1 MMTGKIDDVL
11 ILKNMMLAY
20 LGHLNIQWNWPRC
33 PSPWHALHL
42 SCWVFNVWSRQV
54 WDNQCLTAVLWR
66 IPCVFHFFSFFSIS
80 GYMPATKIKS
90 LHSTAC
96 ILSDS
101 MSLLSKFVPYGDRNF
116 KDRCG
121 IKLKI
126 IKKTNPVN
134 IGDHVPSTHVPP
146 HVSPFLTPEF
156 QEAHPITKVDP

>member
-1 MMTGKIDDVL
+1 
-11 ILKNMMLAY
+11 MLAC
-20 LGHLNIQWNWPRC
+20 LGHLK
-33 PSPWHALHL
+33 SPKYPMGLT
-42 SCWVFNVWSRQV
+42 QV
-54 WDNQCLTAVLWR
+54 PKPMALTAFVML
-66 IPCVFHFFSFFSIS
+66 SFQCFVASSLAQSMPHSCSFKDPMCFPFSIS

-134 IGDHVPSTHVPP
+134 IGDHVPSTHVP
-146 HVSPFLTPEF
+146 HVWSFLIPKF

>member
-1 MMTGKIDDVL
+1 
-11 ILKNMMLAY
+11 
-20 LGHLNIQWNWPRC
+20 
-33 PSPWHALHL
+33 
-42 SCWVFNVWSRQV
+42 
-54 WDNQCLTAVLWR
+54 
-66 IPCVFHFFSFFSIS
+66 
-80 GYMPATKIKS
+80 MPATKIKS

-116 KDRCG
+116 QDRCG

-126 IKKTNPVN
+126 IKKKNPVN
-134 IGDHVPSTHVPP
+134 IGDHVPSTHVP